1 MRDIM
6 SAEPKPQE
14 PQVSQK
20 PQAASDGKS
29 IASLVLGILG
39 ITALPVICSIP
50 AIVFGRTSI
59 VNAHKRGERGN
70 GIAAAGAILGWIGLM
85 APLVVGV
92 IFAVPILGMLA
103 AFVLVGIS
111 AWGIYDT
118 LRLMRNSI

>member
-1 MRDIM
+1 MRNII

-14 PQVSQK
+14 PQASQK

-50 AIVFGRTSI
+50 AIAFGRASI
-59 VNAHKRGERGN
+59 VNAYKRGERGN
-70 GIAAAGAILGWIGLM
+70 GIAAAGTILGWIGLM
-85 APLVVGV
+85 TPLIIGV
-92 IFAVPILGMLA
+92 IVAVPWLGLLA
-103 AFVLVGIS
+103 AFVLAGVS

-118 LRLMRNSI
+118 LRLMRNSL